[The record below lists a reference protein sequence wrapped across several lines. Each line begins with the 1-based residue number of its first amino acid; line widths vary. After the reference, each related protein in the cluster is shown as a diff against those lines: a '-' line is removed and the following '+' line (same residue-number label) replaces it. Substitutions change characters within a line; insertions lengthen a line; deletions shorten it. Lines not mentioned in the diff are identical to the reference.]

1 MLKIRELGQLF
12 QVKKEVQ
19 KMVLRGKYEYEIDY
33 TALYSERFQCQPGS
47 RQEMDVTIISL

>member
-19 KMVLRGKYEYEIDY
+19 KMVLHRKYEYEIDY
-33 TALYSERFQCQPGS
+33 TALYSERFHVNQDLG
-47 RQEMDVTIISL
+47 RK